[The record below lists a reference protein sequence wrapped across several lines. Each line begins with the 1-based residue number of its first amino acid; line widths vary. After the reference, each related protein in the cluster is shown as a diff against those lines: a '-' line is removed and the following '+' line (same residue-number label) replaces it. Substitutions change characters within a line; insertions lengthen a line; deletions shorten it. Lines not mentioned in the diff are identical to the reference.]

1 MARVNFDNEPDIKF
15 FDKDKSIQDDA
26 FVTGRKTGK
35 KLNEKNE
42 MVPIFEA
49 VNAAPYPMKHPRSSL
64 SSRSTGFRPRRI
76 ALKYGKKTRKHK
88 GIIQTGGN
96 KGKLK
101 KGYRY
106 SGKKTKTGLS
116 IIVKVSK

>member
-1 MARVNFDNEPDIKF
+1 MARVNFDNEPDIKL

-26 FVTGRKTGK
+26 FMTGRK
-35 KLNEKNE
+35 LAERNE
-42 MVPIFEA
+42 MEERFEA
-49 VNAAPYPMKHPRSSL
+49 VNAAPFPMKRPRSTL
-64 SSRSTGFRPRRI
+64 SSRKTGFRSRRI